1 MAGRTGAEKTR
12 GRAWPRVAEPPLGW
26 ALALGCAL
34 ALAAAACGNGAER
47 EGEVSAGSA
56 SPRPDAA
63 PSQLPG
69 AGTTTTAPAEE
80 AAGLPKSAGPKRPT
94 VLFLG
99 TSLTAGYGLPSPDS
113 AYPGLLGRRWADA
126 GYGYEAVNAGVSGD
140 TSAGGRARLAG
151 LLETYAA
158 SLAVLV
164 VELGAN
170 DGLRG
175 RDPEALYE
183 NLAWIVSETRRRR
196 PSADVVVVSMEA
208 PPNMGE
214 DYAARFREVFGR
226 AARDG
231 GALLAPFL
239 LEGVAGVP
247 ELNQDDRIHPNA
259 AGHAAL
265 ADNLWPV
272 LQQRLGDRCRQDGA
286 C

>member
-1 MAGRTGAEKTR
+1 MA
-12 GRAWPRVAEPPLGW
+12 
-26 ALALGCAL
+26 CAL
-34 ALAAAACGNGAER
+34 ALVAAACGNRAER
-47 EGEVSAGSA
+47 EGEISAGTA
-56 SPRPDAA
+56 AHQPDAVQ
-63 PSQLPG
+63 SQLSG
-69 AGTTTTAPAEE
+69 AGTTAAPAEE
-80 AAGLPKSAGPKRPT
+80 AAGGLPESAGPERPT

-99 TSLTAGYGLPSPDS
+99 TSLTAGYGLASPDS
-113 AYPGLLGRRWADA
+113 AYPGLLGRRWTDA

-151 LLETYAA
+151 LLEAYGA

-175 RDPEALYE
+175 RDTEALYE

-196 PSADVVVVSMEA
+196 PSADVVVVGMEA

-214 DYAARFREVFGR
+214 DYAARFYEVFGR
-226 AARDG
+226 AARDE

-272 LQQRLGDRCRQDGA
+272 LQQRLGDRCRQDAA

>member
-1 MAGRTGAEKTR
+1 M
-12 GRAWPRVAEPPLGW
+12 
-26 ALALGCAL
+26 
-34 ALAAAACGNGAER
+34 
-47 EGEVSAGSA
+47 
-56 SPRPDAA
+56 
-63 PSQLPG
+63 
-69 AGTTTTAPAEE
+69 
-80 AAGLPKSAGPKRPT
+80 
-94 VLFLG
+94 
-99 TSLTAGYGLPSPDS
+99 TAGHGLPSPDS

-126 GYGYEAVNAGVSGD
+126 GYGYQMVNAGVSGD

-151 LLETYAA
+151 LLEAYGA

-175 RDPEALYE
+175 RDTEALYE
-183 NLAWIVSETRRRR
+183 NLAWIVSETRRRK
-196 PSADVVVVSMEA
+196 PNADVVVVGMEA
-208 PPNMGE
+208 PPNMGA

-226 AARDG
+226 AARDE
-231 GALLAPFL
+231 GAALAPFL

-247 ELNQDDRIHPNA
+247 ELNQGDRIHPNA

-272 LQQRLGDRCRQDGA
+272 LQRRLGDRCREDGA